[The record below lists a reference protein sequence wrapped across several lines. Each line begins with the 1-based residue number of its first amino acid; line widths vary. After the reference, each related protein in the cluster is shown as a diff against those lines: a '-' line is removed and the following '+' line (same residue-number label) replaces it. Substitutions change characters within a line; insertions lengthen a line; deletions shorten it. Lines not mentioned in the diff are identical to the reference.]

1 MLQTG
6 KVNITVY
13 NLAGHK
19 IKELIHDIQTS
30 GYHSIMWDGKN
41 ENGNHVGSG
50 MYFYN
55 FTFNDVFS
63 NGDPKISKTGKMVLL
78 K

>member
-1 MLQTG
+1 
-6 KVNITVY
+6 
-13 NLAGHK
+13 
-19 IKELIHDIQTS
+19 
-30 GYHSIMWDGKN
+30 
-41 ENGNHVGSG
+41 VGSG

-63 NGDPKISKTGKMVLL
+63 SGDPKISKTGKMVLL